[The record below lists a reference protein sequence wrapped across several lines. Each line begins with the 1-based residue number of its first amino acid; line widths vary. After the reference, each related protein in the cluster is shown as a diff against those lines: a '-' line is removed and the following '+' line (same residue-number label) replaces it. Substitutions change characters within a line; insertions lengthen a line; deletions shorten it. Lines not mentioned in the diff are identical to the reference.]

1 MEAHLC
7 SLCTSVVLYP
17 HSQQKEDQEGR
28 LIGFVELNSKVDCD
42 VDTIRLRLTGK
53 KKSVAVNAFT
63 AFNDGRRPLQQIEG
77 PFSVFLAQEGDLYDV
92 YSGEKLELTKPREFP
107 KGKHT

>member
-17 HSQQKEDQEGR
+17 HSNQQEDQAGR
-28 LIGFVELNSKVDCD
+28 LIGFVELDCKTDCD

-53 KKSVAVNAFT
+53 SKSVTSVRK
-63 AFNDGRRPLQQIEG
+63 DGRRPSQIEG
-77 PFSVFLAQEGDLYDV
+77 PFHIFLVQEGELYDV
-92 YSGEKLELTKPREFP
+92 YSGEKLQLTKSRGFS